1 MNNKH
6 LVLQTDFGLV
16 DGAVSA
22 MQGVAYTVAPEVTIS
37 NLTHE
42 IEPYNINDASYRL
55 LQTVAYWPALIS
67 IPSLANLGFKLWA
80 EEKGDNCEYPC
91 FRS

>member
-16 DGAVSA
+16 YGAVSA

-42 IEPYNINDASYRL
+42 IEPYNINSKQRC
-55 LQTVAYWPALIS
+55 IS
-67 IPSLANLGFKLWA
+67 TCYKIT
-80 EEKGDNCEYPC
+80 
-91 FRS
+91 